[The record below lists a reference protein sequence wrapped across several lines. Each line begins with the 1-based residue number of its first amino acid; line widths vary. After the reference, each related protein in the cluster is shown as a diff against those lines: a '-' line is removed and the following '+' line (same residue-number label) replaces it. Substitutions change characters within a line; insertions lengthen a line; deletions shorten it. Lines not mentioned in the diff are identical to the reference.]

1 MQQLGFCCRF
11 FLFRPFR
18 VGSEAVTFILMISV
32 LVAENRNL
40 FTSKGHQGELEVSA
54 EQSPSTFLCGSDGP
68 SDSLFPCISLFSI
81 ERVPVRPRYQGYG
94 RRQGN
99 ARVPRLLELLVIQ
112 SCISS
117 FIQQVFFIIFSRKK
131 KKNRNHPDDG
141 FKKSK
146 DWSQT
151 GLVESC
157 FCH

>member
-1 MQQLGFCCRF
+1 
-11 FLFRPFR
+11 
-18 VGSEAVTFILMISV
+18 MISV

-131 KKNRNHPDDG
+131 KKTETIQMMVL
-141 FKKSK
+141 KSPRIGVRQAWWNPASVTRK
-146 DWSQT
+146 LCDHERVT
-151 GLVESC
+151 L
-157 FCH
+157 FL

>member
-1 MQQLGFCCRF
+1 
-11 FLFRPFR
+11 
-18 VGSEAVTFILMISV
+18 MISV

-81 ERVPVRPRYQGYG
+81 EHVPVRPRYQGYG

-131 KKNRNHPDDG
+131 KKTETIQMMVL
-141 FKKSK
+141 KSPRIGVRQAWWNPASVTRK
-146 DWSQT
+146 LCDHERVT
-151 GLVESC
+151 L
-157 FCH
+157 FL

>member
-1 MQQLGFCCRF
+1 
-11 FLFRPFR
+11 
-18 VGSEAVTFILMISV
+18 MISV

-99 ARVPRLLELLVIQ
+99 ERVPRLLELLVIQ

-117 FIQQVFFIIFSRKK
+117 FIQQVFFTKAGTTFVLFISVCQVPKTLSGNIEVFDIYLL
-131 KKNRNHPDDG
+131 N
-141 FKKSK
+141 
-146 DWSQT
+146 
-151 GLVESC
+151 
-157 FCH
+157 